1 MKIIRRQDKKEVYT
15 VVKQSK
21 NCHAVVK
28 VLNLYQSEDEAFH
41 AMIELLQ
48 GNTTEEILL
57 QEYIKQDQG

>member
-15 VVKQSK
+15 VINQSK

-28 VLNLYQSEDEAFH
+28 VLNLYQTQEEALN

-48 GNTTEEILL
+48 GNTTEEALL
-57 QEYIKQDQG
+57 QEYIKQTK